1 VRGSNILAWDKASML
16 GTILGDR
23 YKIKSEIGHGG
34 MAAVYLGFDQVLKR
48 EVAIKILHA
57 HLARD
62 SELCHRFQQEA
73 SIAAGLEHPNIVKI
87 YDYGQDHDGRSYIVS
102 EIIRGQNLHL
112 LQMARNRSGEGLLG
126 PIVSA
131 MICEEV
137 LNGLLCAHELNFIHR
152 DVKPDNVMVSKQGQV
167 KLTDFGIA
175 KRLSSTMTQAGQYLG
190 SPSYSSPEQ
199 VRGLDLDFRT
209 DLFSTGIILYEMLT
223 GKLPFDGRS
232 ATDVMIKIR
241 GGEYAKLQVSETDP
255 DRGHPAA
262 IVAIVTR
269 ALRTQRDERYE
280 STAAMIADLRAYL
293 AGKGVSN
300 SRVALEEYAAAP
312 GAFFESLKERRK
324 FIGTKSSSTFAHDS
338 ALTQTRTT
346 RHQPATRT
354 TGILPPPPPRT
365 VGSTSTLIQSG
376 QSGLKANPLS
386 PSSQKNVPGR
396 SSLSRRATRST
407 IASFATRSTRIQLP
421 ERKSETERGAVNPSA
436 RPDSRPADALKVS
449 TAFSAAV
456 EAGGVTLGTPPTPQ
470 AHRHGVTRVKKIKSY
485 HPAMR
490 NYPRSTVIRTQYR
503 RQAIALGGMERSILP
518 LALLIAVVLFVFF
531 VSRQSGKQNA
541 AVSARQTTELRDT
554 QNETPYSALPPKSA
568 PDVRPARPA
577 RPPVLLPGSEFVR
590 PSQEDS
596 PPIKVREPVRD
607 PVRDVV
613 PDRQRKKEAPKEP
626 RRVALKADSR
636 PEVKVINPVSIN
648 DGAEGRPERS
658 QGFSTIVLRTVPG
671 GLPVLL
677 NGIEK
682 EPVSR
687 TQTSMTFE
695 VPPGKSLIAIRPT
708 VVGSTK
714 YQGFEKQIFVA
725 EGESRDLGL
734 VRLVPL
740 RVLRLKI
747 AGPGVVAKVNGD
759 PYVLRGGEISLERPE
774 GTVDI
779 EVTAQNGKSLRRSID
794 LQNDDFT
801 LEASLE

>member
-1 VRGSNILAWDKASML
+1 ML

-241 GGEYAKLQVSETDP
+241 GGEYTKLQLSETDP

-269 ALRTQRDERYE
+269 ALRNQRDERYE

-293 AGKGVSN
+293 LGKGVSN

-312 GAFFESLKERRK
+312 GAFFESRKERRN
-324 FIGTKSSSTFAHDS
+324 FIGTKSSLTSAHDS
-338 ALTQTRTT
+338 ALTHTRTT
-346 RHQPATRT
+346 WHQPATRI
-354 TGILPPPPPRT
+354 TGVLPPPPPQT
-365 VGSTSTLIQSG
+365 LGSTPAHIQNGQTG
-376 QSGLKANPLS
+376 QSRLIANPLS
-386 PSSQKNVPGR
+386 PLNQKNVPGR

-407 IASFATRSTRIQLP
+407 VANLTTRSTRIQLP
-421 ERKSETERGAVNPSA
+421 ERKSEAERGTSSPSA
-436 RPDSRPADALKVS
+436 RPDDRPADALKMS

-456 EAGGVTLGTPPTPQ
+456 EAGGVTLGSPPAPQ

-490 NYPRSTVIRTQYR
+490 NYPRSAVVRTQYR

-554 QNETPYSALPPKSA
+554 QNETPYSALPPKSV

-577 RPPVLLPGSEFVR
+577 KSPVLLPGSEFVR
-590 PSQEDS
+590 PSQEEA
-596 PPIKVREPVRD
+596 PAVKVREPSREPVRD

-613 PDRQRKKEAPKEP
+613 PERQRKKEAPKEP
-626 RRVALKADSR
+626 RRVALKTDSR
-636 PEVKVINPVSIN
+636 PDAKVINPVSVT
-648 DGAEGRPERS
+648 DGPEGRPERS

-687 TQTSMTFE
+687 TQTSVTFE

-714 YQGFEKQIFVA
+714 YRGFEKQIFVA

-774 GTVDI
+774 GTVEI